1 MIPDFDDATTKMAGA
16 LTALGGV
23 LAGLWKIRGW
33 LKADARAEGAAERT
47 DDGYQRII
55 TGLEAHI
62 ARLDVRVKA
71 AEDRADVLAAQIST
85 LQTRVRDE
93 IDRRYLVEQAN
104 HALESANAGLRAAL
118 AELRGT
124 A

>member
-1 MIPDFDDATTKMAGA
+1 MLPDFDDATTKMATV
-16 LTALGGV
+16 LTAAGGV

-33 LKADARAEGAAERT
+33 LKSDVRSEGAAERV

-55 TGLEAHI
+55 DGLEQHI
-62 ARLDVRVKA
+62 KRLDVRVKA
-71 AEDRADVLAAQIST
+71 AEDRADVLAAQIGT
-85 LQTRVRDE
+85 LQTRIRDE
-93 IDRRYLVEQAN
+93 IDRRYLVEQSN